1 MKNENVVKLQ
11 HGTGFMN
18 DGGAKP
24 IQIAYTNTTKNPI
37 TVNAFETF
45 KDNNSGINLQFTSG
59 NDSISVD
66 FFKKYFYENPHLS
79 CLMRMQCPS
88 LMGKQ
93 AEKVVY
99 LVNRNPMGEVAKE
112 PAFVP
117 LDVMNKSQFQTGILD
132 IPYSFLLDGLSS
144 DLEFDL
150 MPETT
155 MVLTL
160 FFSHKCND
168 RDKKGLNDL
177 RKIGRENNKKFFNF
191 KYMGS
196 FVIENNSNEE
206 KEFILLDAA
215 KHQEYMMDAQLRIYD
230 LFSFATQDMCDMY
243 SNRND
248 YFNSI
253 RIFSNG
259 GSNNMKQISSPIE
272 FNSGGKYYPAIEV
285 DGNQFQSCVND
296 LNIVGEELSLN
307 NPIRVTVMPNTTVVY
322 LFKQYDKITNTS
334 TKNSFYNISIQNKSD
349 EHRQVNIIDIFDD
362 VKGKGVSHKIG
373 KNRLEIIEDNFT
385 SNLMRIMFYNQE
397 QVENPILINCKDEEN
412 EFQLPIFP
420 LCYLNENNFRTEIV
434 DIPIP
439 NVFDN
444 KTQVLF
450 ELPEKGSGANIIFG
464 YINNKPDLRI
474 NKGKHFSPNQE
485 GILVERKV
493 PISRNKLFPIWFENN
508 TDEVKTIVLE
518 NDITNYKD
526 LPEGVTCNVGINSSY
541 RELLSKFEG
550 NGGYSKMLLN
560 KIYSRNTAQITQIIG
575 MEDYTNIEAP
585 VSVPLI
591 TQSYFSAM
599 QFNSRLISINGGKGY
614 PVFSLNRIKGSDEIK
629 KDDAGNEY
637 NCPTSNVEKNQR
649 ITFSI
654 LPKTKLALICS
665 LEKNSISS
673 SEQEIENDEKPFSI
687 SVSELGSPTE
697 ITK

>member
-1 MKNENVVKLQ
+1 MKNENVVQLK

-18 DGGAKP
+18 DGGTKP
-24 IQIAYTNTTKNPI
+24 IQITYTNISKSPI

-45 KDNNSGINLQFTSG
+45 KNNNSGINLQFTSG

-79 CLMRMQCPS
+79 CLMRIQCAS
-88 LMGKQ
+88 LMSKQ

-117 LDVMNKSQFQTGILD
+117 LDVMNKAQFQSGILD

-155 MVLTL
+155 VVLTL

-168 RDKKGLNDL
+168 RNKKGLNDL
-177 RKIGRENNKKFFNF
+177 RKIGVENNEKFFNF

-196 FVIENNSNEE
+196 FVIENNSDEE
-206 KEFILLDAA
+206 KEFILLDANRH
-215 KHQEYMMDAQLRIYD
+215 KEYMMDSQIRIYD
-230 LFSFATQDMCDMY
+230 LFSFASQDMCDMY

-259 GSNNMKQISSPIE
+259 GKNNMKQIVSPIE
-272 FNSGGKYYPAIEV
+272 FNSGNKYYPAIEV

-296 LNIVGEELSLN
+296 VNIVGEELSLN
-307 NPIRVTVMPNTTVVY
+307 NPILVTVMPKTTVVY
-322 LFKQYDKITNTS
+322 LFKQYDKITNSS
-334 TKNSFYNISIQNKSD
+334 TKNSFYNISVQNKSD
-349 EHRQVNIIDIFDD
+349 ESKKVNIVDIFDD
-362 VKGKGVSHKIG
+362 IKGGGVSHKIG
-373 KNRLEIIEDNFT
+373 KNRLEINGDNFT
-385 SNLMRIMFYNQE
+385 SDFMRVMFYDEQ
-397 QVENPILINCKDEEN
+397 QVENPILITCKDEGKE
-412 EFQLPIFP
+412 LKSPIFP

-434 DIPIP
+434 DIPMSSISLDKK
-439 NVFDN
+439 NE
-444 KTQVLF
+444 VLF
-450 ELPEKGSGANIIFG
+450 DLPKKGDGANIIFG
-464 YINNKPDLRI
+464 KTKRLALKYKDNRHLM
-474 NKGKHFSPNQE
+474 
-485 GILVERKV
+485 
-493 PISRNKLFPIWFENN
+493 FPIWFENN
-508 TDEVKTIVLE
+508 TDEVKIVVLE

-526 LPEGVTCNVGINSSY
+526 MPEGVTCKVGIDSSY
-541 RELLSKFEG
+541 RELLSRFEG
-550 NGGYSKMLLN
+550 HGSYSEMILN

-575 MEDYTNIEAP
+575 IEDYTNIEAP
-585 VSVPLI
+585 VSNPLI

-599 QFNSRLISINGGKGY
+599 QFHSGLLSINGGKGY
-614 PVFSLNRIKGSDEIK
+614 PIFNLNRIAGENEIK
-629 KDDAGNEY
+629 KDGEGNEY
-637 NCPTSNVEKNQR
+637 NTPTSNIEKKQR

-654 LPKTKLALICS
+654 LGKTKLALICS
-665 LEKNSISS
+665 LEKKSISS
-673 SEQEIENDEKPFSI
+673 SDNDEKDYAMSAGEI
-687 SVSELGSPTE
+687 GSPTV
-697 ITK
+697 IGN